1 MNNVVLKSYAKINL
15 FLKVGKKLR
24 KTKLHNI
31 QSLIFLISLKDEIVI
46 KKISDSKDIVKFTG
60 KFKQNIK
67 RKDNSINKSL
77 LLLRRKKFIEKKAN
91 YRIIVKKNIPVF
103 SGLGGGSSNAA
114 SIIQYFLKGRKI
126 SKQDIDYFSK
136 HLGSDLRLFFK
147 SKRVFQ
153 KNLSTIVDFKK
164 NYTFYFLLIYP
175 FLKSSTKEIYS
186 KLRKFELIKNKNN
199 YKKNSRSKLINA
211 LQLSKNSLEKVV
223 ISKFPEVGKIL
234 EGMRL
239 IKNCQLSRVTGSGSA
254 CFALFLNKKDGA
266 LALRQIKKKFPKFWC
281 VLCKTI

>member
-1 MNNVVLKSYAKINL
+1 MNNIVLKSYAKINL
-15 FLKVGKKLR
+15 FLNVGKKLR
-24 KTKLHNI
+24 KIKLHNI
-31 QSLIFLISLKDEIVI
+31 QSLIFLISLKDEIII
-46 KKISDSKDIVKFTG
+46 KKIYGSKDIIKFKG
-60 KFKQNIK
+60 KFKKNIK
-67 RKDNSINKSL
+67 IKDNSINKSL

-91 YRIIVKKNIPVF
+91 YQIIVKKNIPVF

-114 SIIQYFLKGRKI
+114 SIIQYFLKGKKI
-126 SKQDIDYFSK
+126 SKQDIDYFTK
-136 HLGSDLRLFFK
+136 YLGSDLRLFFK
-147 SKRVFQ
+147 SNKVFQ

-175 FLKSSTKEIYS
+175 FLKGSTKEIYS
-186 KLRKFELIKNKNN
+186 KLRKFELIKNTNN
-199 YKKNSRSKLINA
+199 YKKNSRSKFINA

-223 ISKFPEVGKIL
+223 ISKFPVVGKIL
-234 EGMRL
+234 EEMRL
-239 IKNCQLSRVTGSGSA
+239 IKNCQLSRVTGSGSV

>member
-31 QSLIFLISLKDEIVI
+31 QSLIFLINLKDEIII
-46 KKISDSKDIVKFTG
+46 KKIYGSKDIVKFTG
-60 KFKQNIK
+60 KFQTNIK
-67 RKDNSINKSL
+67 KKNNSITKSL
-77 LLLRRKKFIEKKAN
+77 LLLRRKKYIEKKTN
-91 YRIIVKKNIPVF
+91 YQIVVKKNIPVF

-114 SIIQYFLKGRKI
+114 SVIQYFLKGRKI
-126 SKQDIDYFSK
+126 LKQDIDYFSK
-136 HLGSDLRLFFK
+136 HLGSDLKLFFR
-147 SKRVFQ
+147 SKKVFQ

-164 NYTFYFLLIYP
+164 HYTFYFLLTYP
-175 FLKSSTKEIYS
+175 FLKGSTKEIYS

-199 YKKNSRSKLINA
+199 YKKNSRSNFINA

-223 ISKFPEVGKIL
+223 ISKFPVVGKIL
-234 EGMRL
+234 EEMKL

-254 CFALFLNKKDGA
+254 CFALFLNKKDAA
-266 LALRQIKKKFPKFWC
+266 LALSQIKKKFPKFWC

>member
-1 MNNVVLKSYAKINL
+1 MNDVVLKSYAKINL
-15 FLKVGKKLR
+15 FLKVGKKLK

-31 QSLIFLISLKDEIVI
+31 QSLIFLINLKDEIII
-46 KKISDSKDIVKFTG
+46 KKIYGSKDVVKFTG
-60 KFKQNIK
+60 KFKKNIK
-67 RKDNSINKSL
+67 KKNNSIKKSL
-77 LLLRRKKFIEKKAN
+77 LLLRRKKFIEKKTN
-91 YRIIVKKNIPVF
+91 YKIVVKKNIPVF

-114 SIIQYFLKGRKI
+114 SVIQYFLKGRKI
-126 SKQDIDYFSK
+126 LKQDIDYFSK
-136 HLGSDLRLFFK
+136 HLGSDLKLFFK
-147 SKRVFQ
+147 SKKVFQ

-164 NYTFYFLLIYP
+164 HYTFYFLLIYP
-175 FLKSSTKEIYS
+175 FLKGSTKEIYS
-186 KLRKFELIKNKNN
+186 KLKKFELIKNEDK
-199 YKKNSRSKLINA
+199 YKKNSRSKFINA

-223 ISKFPEVGKIL
+223 ISKFPAVGKIL
-234 EGMRL
+234 EEMRL